1 MGGGRNLYDLDTR
14 EWGSTTSQGKD
25 LRDVTYSNYFPVSFG
40 GNFAIVDTS
49 FAAQYEHI
57 EALSVG
63 YGATYFLKI
72 NQQHVEECPQKE
84 AIFRVIR
91 TWERARRA
99 NAFPRAIR
107 KRLMDSSLDWTLEE
121 QADGGSWTLYR
132 LEKGERVES
141 IGLRAGDGGGPQ

>member
-1 MGGGRNLYDLDTR
+1 M
-14 EWGSTTSQGKD
+14 
-25 LRDVTYSNYFPVSFG
+25 
-40 GNFAIVDTS
+40 
-49 FAAQYEHI
+49 
-57 EALSVG
+57 
-63 YGATYFLKI
+63 
-72 NQQHVEECPQKE
+72 
-84 AIFRVIR
+84 IR